1 MSEHIM
7 SIEAGK
13 TRVLHTA
20 GQYCDRDIVIEAQD
34 SDYDEAYNAGVT
46 DGIEQGKKA
55 EYDAFWDAYQDSGNR
70 ADYDFA
76 FAGNGWTDATFKPK
90 HDIVITGRT
99 DSMFQGCLISDL
111 VKILNDCGVVFD
123 MSHSIES
130 AYFASTSPNLT
141 TLPVLD
147 CRGRESINYF
157 ISSCAKLHTIEKVIL
172 KEDGSQK
179 FNDYSF
185 NRLSGL
191 KEIRFAGCIGSSL
204 KIKNSPLLSDGSVQ
218 SIIDCLKDLT
228 GATAQTLTLHATVGG
243 KMTPEQKA
251 AITAK
256 NWTLV
261 Y

>member
-1 MSEHIM
+1 MSDLNITVTGTKRLLT
-7 SIEAGK
+7 AGK
-13 TRVLHTA
+13 LCDKNIVVTA
-20 GQYCDRDIVIEAQD
+20 EGGD
-34 SDYDEAYNAGVT
+34 SH
-46 DGIEQGKKA
+46 
-55 EYDAFWDAYQDSGNR
+55 YDAFWDAFQDSGNR
-70 ADYDFA
+70 TTYEFA
-76 FAGNGWTDATFKPK
+76 FAGSGWTDVTFKPK
-90 HDIVITGRT
+90 YDIVITGRT

-130 AYFASTSPNLT
+130 TYLAATCPNLT

-147 CRGRESINYF
+147 CRGRENINYF
-157 ISSCAKLHTIEKVIL
+157 ILSCAQLHTIEKVIL
-172 KEDGSQK
+172 KEDGSQG

-185 NRLSGL
+185 NWLLGL

-204 KIKNSPLLSDGSVQ
+204 KIKDSPLLSDASVQ
-218 SIIDCLKDLT
+218 SIIDHLKDLT
-228 GATAQTLTLHATVGG
+228 GQAAQTLTLHATVGG
-243 KMTPEQKA
+243 KMTDVQKA